1 MPTLHFFINRGSKL
15 LGEYN
20 PIFKRYCDNIDKI
33 AQDVY
38 MRIKEETIL
47 DKLNLALD
55 NKFNIEMFNH
65 SQFICI
71 YTFTDSMFTQV
82 KLEALKELLNEEK

>member
-1 MPTLHFFINRGSKL
+1 
-15 LGEYN
+15 
-20 PIFKRYCDNIDKI
+20 
-33 AQDVY
+33 
-38 MRIKEETIL
+38 MRIKEENIL

-65 SQFICI
+65 SQLICI

>member
-1 MPTLHFFINRGSKL
+1 
-15 LGEYN
+15 
-20 PIFKRYCDNIDKI
+20 
-33 AQDVY
+33 